1 MRVLVVGSGGREHAL
16 CWAISASPLVSKLYC
31 APGNSGIA
39 NEAECVDINAENVGN
54 LVQFAKEKAIEFV
67 VIGPEV
73 ALVSGLIDQLEDAG
87 IKAFGPTQNAS
98 ILEGSKGFMKDFCLR
113 HKIPSATYGRF
124 TEIDPAKDFIDRNG
138 TPIVIKADGLAAGK
152 GVIIAETVEQA
163 YKAVE
168 DMMDGKVFGTAGSEI
183 IIEEFLTGE
192 EVSFFVLCDGKNALP
207 LVSAQDHKKVGDGDT
222 GPNTGGMGAY
232 SPALIVTPD
241 MVETI
246 MDTIIKPT
254 MSGMNKE
261 GNPYKGILY
270 AGLMVDQ
277 GIPKLLE
284 YNVRFGDPE
293 CQVLMMRLKSDLLP
307 ALIAACDGMLN
318 NFDLRWY
325 DDPAL
330 VVVMAAKGYP
340 GTYSKGTEIKGLNDI
355 KKLPDVKVFHA
366 GTSTGPQG
374 ELLAT
379 GGRVL
384 GIAAVGENIR
394 TAQNKAY
401 QAIDVIDWP
410 NGFCRRDIG
419 WRAVQKNNKITS
431 Y

>member
-39 NEAECVDINAENVGN
+39 NEAECVDIKAENVGS
-54 LVQFAKEKAIEFV
+54 LVKFAKENAIEFV

-73 ALVSGLIDQLEDAG
+73 ALVSGLIDQLEDVG

-113 HKIPSATYGRF
+113 HKIPSAAYGRF

-318 NFDLRWY
+318 NFALRWY

-419 WRAVQKNNKITS
+419 WRAVQKNNKK
-431 Y
+431 